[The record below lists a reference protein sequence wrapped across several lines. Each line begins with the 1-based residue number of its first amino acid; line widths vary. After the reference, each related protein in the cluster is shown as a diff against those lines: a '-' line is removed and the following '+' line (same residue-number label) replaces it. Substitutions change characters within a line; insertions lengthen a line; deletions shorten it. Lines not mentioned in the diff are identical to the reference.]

1 MGRHGAHGEDARRN
15 RGKHEPETAP
25 ESDTPPDTPREPA
38 DASTSTPR
46 ETVGRRLRPEESA
59 ITEPPTGF
67 LGSGWSTTA
76 ELSEP
81 VWPEDRRGSRGRLKP
96 VLLAVAAVA
105 MVAGGTVAGIQMVSD
120 PASSATDCPVAGCL
134 AAASN
139 QPEPYIALTEPAEE
153 PPPTRRAESE
163 GETDLPSA
171 PAPVTTPRHADPT
184 MRARPAPRPTGAP
197 APRRSPSA
205 RPTGEPGPAPT
216 MTEEAVISD
225 TRPRTPAAPTDPP
238 VSDPP
243 ADPSASAE
251 PAVVSGGATVTLG
264 FDVVKEKGPA
274 YTAQLV
280 VAAGEALDGVTLSLP
295 VGGEVTSVR
304 GAGWRQTG
312 DTLVIEP
319 ARTLEAGEKLVV
331 TFNAYG
337 RARAPRTCQSTQG
350 DCVVV

>member
-15 RGKHEPETAP
+15 RGKHEPEPAP
-25 ESDTPPDTPREPA
+25 ESDAPPNAPREPA
-38 DASTSTPR
+38 DASMGTPH
-46 ETVGRRLRPEESA
+46 EAVGRRLRPEESA

-67 LGSGWSTTA
+67 LGSGWSTTT

-81 VWPEDRRGSRGRLKP
+81 VWPEDERRPRGRLRLA
-96 VLLAVAAVA
+96 LLAVAAVA
-105 MVAGGTVAGIQMVSD
+105 AVAGGTVAGIRMVSG
-120 PASSATDCPVAGCL
+120 PASSVTDCPAAGCL

-153 PPPTRRAESE
+153 PPPTSRAESE

-171 PAPVTTPRHADPT
+171 PAPVTTPRHTGPT
-184 MRARPAPRPTGAP
+184 TQARPAPRPTGTH

-205 RPTGEPGPAPT
+205 RPSGEPGPTPT

-225 TRPRTPAAPTDPP
+225 TRPRTPSAPTDPP

-251 PAVVSGGATVTLG
+251 PAVVSGGAAVTLG
-264 FDVVKEKGPA
+264 FGVVKEKGPA

-304 GAGWRQTG
+304 GAGWRQTD
-312 DTLVIEP
+312 DTLVIES

-331 TFNAYG
+331 VFNAYG
-337 RARAPRTCQSTQG
+337 RAQAPRTCRSTQG